1 MGAKTVAT
9 AVVAAMM
16 LAYTF
21 SAAAAEPTV
30 LGMRPTYTQAL
41 PIEPPNAQAI
51 QSRIWVPGLDEGYV
65 PQGLIVLDT
74 VAFVGAY
81 RSTDRKQDRGPCRVY
96 EVDLATGAVNGHFDV
111 SDLCGHA
118 GGLAYDGNSTLY
130 IVDTRV
136 VLAVELPRSLKDR
149 DTKRAIRQVLKLGGE
164 VRGSLSTWHDGA
176 LWIGSWNP
184 KDPGVIFRFP
194 QAALQALGPEA
205 TLTEQQATRRL
216 ALPSLAQ
223 GAAFDGKGKLWVS
236 LSNTKRGQF
245 AVLDEATGAVVA
257 TYETSPGVE
266 GLAFASPTRL
276 WTVTEAG
283 SQRWFEGLPFHPLV
297 FALNPEL
304 LK

>member
-1 MGAKTVAT
+1 MRVKTMAASV
-9 AVVAAMM
+9 VVAIMVAW
-16 LAYTF
+16 TF
-21 SAAAAEPTV
+21 SAAAAEPTI
-30 LGMRPTYTQAL
+30 LGMRPTYTQAM

-51 QSRIWVPGLDEGYV
+51 QSRIWVPGLSDGYV
-65 PQGLIVLDT
+65 PQGLALIDT
-74 VAFVGAY
+74 VALVAAY
-81 RSTDRKQDRGPCRVY
+81 HSTDRKQDRGPCRVY
-96 EVDLATGAVNGHFDV
+96 QVDLATGNINGHFDIPEA
-111 SDLCGHA
+111 CGHA
-118 GGLAYDGNSTLY
+118 GGLAYDGAGTLY
-130 IVDTRV
+130 VVDTRV
-136 VLAVELPRSLKDR
+136 VLAVELPRCLKDR
-149 DTKRAIRQVLKLGGE
+149 DCKRGVRQVLNLGGD
-164 VRGSLSTWHDGA
+164 VRGSLSTWYDGA

-184 KDPGVIFRFP
+184 RDPGVIFRFP
-194 QAALQALGPEA
+194 QATLKALGPEA
-205 TLTEQQATRRL
+205 TLTEQQASRRL

-276 WTVTEAG
+276 WTVAEAG